1 MKQKLV
7 ELTGEIDN
15 LTIVAADFSTYSQQW
30 RDNWPVNKIS
40 KKVEVLN
47 TINQISVKHQ

>member
-30 RDNWPVNKIS
+30 SDNWPVYK
-40 KKVEVLN
+40 
-47 TINQISVKHQ
+47 SVKK